1 MEEKPMKKFT
11 HVCLHCRK
19 VFQSNAANTQYC
31 SIACRTEYKAIKKR
45 NEEYE
50 RRPRANKEL
59 DRVAAEANAAGMSYG
74 KYVAMLRYGR

>member
-1 MEEKPMKKFT
+1 MKKFT
-11 HVCLHCRK
+11 HVCCHCNK
-19 VFQSNAANTQYC
+19 VFQSNTAHTKYC
-31 SIACRTEYKAIKKR
+31 SQSCRTKANEEKKR